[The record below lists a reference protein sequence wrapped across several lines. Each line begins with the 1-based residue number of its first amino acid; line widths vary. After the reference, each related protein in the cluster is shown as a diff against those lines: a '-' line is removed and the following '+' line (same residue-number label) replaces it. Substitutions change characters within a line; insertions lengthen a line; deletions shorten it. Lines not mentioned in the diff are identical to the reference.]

1 MKWKNKALI
10 QNLVSKLPENFSYNV
25 YYWMQRKFG
34 ALQST
39 NPINVLTSRV
49 NTMQYIHRNG
59 HTVEGKK
66 FLEIGT
72 GRGIN
77 LPIAW
82 WLCGASEIVTVDV
95 NPYLKEEL
103 VMSDLT
109 YMRNHQNELKNL
121 FSSIPHGSLFDK
133 RFELLM
139 NCKDGLQDL
148 LSLTNIRYLA
158 PADAG
163 CLNFNPNSFDYHIS
177 YSVLQY
183 IPPIDL
189 QRILR
194 EAIRLTKEDGLIVHY
209 IDLTDHFSHYDHSIT
224 YINFLQF
231 SEEQWKRL
239 AGNRYMYHSRLRIDD
254 YMDMFKTLECKI
266 VCSDTVVDERS
277 LAAIHQG
284 LPLDERFKNKDP
296 KTNATV
302 RAWIV
307 ACPSETR

>member
-302 RAWIV
+302 RARIV

>member
-1 MKWKNKALI
+1 
-10 QNLVSKLPENFSYNV
+10 
-25 YYWMQRKFG
+25 
-34 ALQST
+34 
-39 NPINVLTSRV
+39 
-49 NTMQYIHRNG
+49 
-59 HTVEGKK
+59 
-66 FLEIGT
+66 
-72 GRGIN
+72 
-77 LPIAW
+77 
-82 WLCGASEIVTVDV
+82 
-95 NPYLKEEL
+95 
-103 VMSDLT
+103 MSDLT